1 MSGSNSIRVNKTVH
15 TMNETKTGDIFTRP
29 PHQNTT
35 QSTIFHR
42 TKRISVGFSNGAYT
56 ADAIKNLNLVSTN
69 PTQTLYMQLKSNLK
83 KDRYFSKEVIQLNC

>member
-1 MSGSNSIRVNKTVH
+1 M
-15 TMNETKTGDIFTRP
+15 
-29 PHQNTT
+29 
-35 QSTIFHR
+35 
-42 TKRISVGFSNGAYT
+42 GFSNGAYT